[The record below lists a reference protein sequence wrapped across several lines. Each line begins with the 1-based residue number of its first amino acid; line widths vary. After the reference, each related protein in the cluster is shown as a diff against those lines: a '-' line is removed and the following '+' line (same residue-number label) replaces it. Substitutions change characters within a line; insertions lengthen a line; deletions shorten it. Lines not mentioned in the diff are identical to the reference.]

1 MVSDSPNVSS
11 AWGAETWQSV
21 PWGNSVDVVYAC
33 RPGFWQVFMVLAGVA
48 IAQMFFTFVDVA
60 SNKVLTCILWY
71 LYRYDTNVYTV
82 NLCIYFLYLNWADCI
97 FCKVEYIYQTYSE
110 WWANRDMELTR
121 NQGRLCARDRVH
133 AYYTIS
139 MLLNTWEVEFKP
151 NHKIY
156 QSLACCSLQLMASCF
171 TTVFFGVFLEVG
183 FILPS
188 RPRTIPKKNGFQFTI
203 PYWCHPKSWCFEKF
217 GVFLCFF
224 QSWGCQFIHGSPIAL
239 HVFF

>member
-1 MVSDSPNVSS
+1 M
-11 AWGAETWQSV
+11 
-21 PWGNSVDVVYAC
+21 Y
-33 RPGFWQVFMVLAGVA
+33 
-48 IAQMFFTFVDVA
+48 I
-60 SNKVLTCILWY
+60 
-71 LYRYDTNVYTV
+71 

-121 NQGRLCARDRVH
+121 NQGRLCERDRVH

-217 GVFLCFF
+217 GVFFKVEVASLSMVLPLLYMFF
-224 QSWGCQFIHGSPIAL
+224 F
-239 HVFF
+239 

>member
-1 MVSDSPNVSS
+1 MH
-11 AWGAETWQSV
+11 
-21 PWGNSVDVVYAC
+21 
-33 RPGFWQVFMVLAGVA
+33 L
-48 IAQMFFTFVDVA
+48 
-60 SNKVLTCILWY
+60 
-71 LYRYDTNVYTV
+71 
-82 NLCIYFLYLNWADCI
+82 FLYLNWADCI

-121 NQGRLCARDRVH
+121 NQGRLCERDRVH

-139 MLLNTWEVEFKP
+139 ILSNTLEVEFKP

-171 TTVFFGVFLEVG
+171 ITLFFGVFLEVG

-188 RPRTIPKKNGFQFTI
+188 RPRTIPKKRF
-203 PYWCHPKSWCFEKF
+203 PVHYSLLMPPKKL
-217 GVFLCFF
+217 VFWEIWCFF

-239 HVFF
+239 HVFFSGVLYNVVMAGTWCIPYHSMSVPKTTSLACPPPGRLKGEWSTGELALAVRESAIMQPWDW

>member
-1 MVSDSPNVSS
+1 M
-11 AWGAETWQSV
+11 
-21 PWGNSVDVVYAC
+21 Y
-33 RPGFWQVFMVLAGVA
+33 
-48 IAQMFFTFVDVA
+48 I
-60 SNKVLTCILWY
+60 
-71 LYRYDTNVYTV
+71 

-217 GVFLCFF
+217 GVFF